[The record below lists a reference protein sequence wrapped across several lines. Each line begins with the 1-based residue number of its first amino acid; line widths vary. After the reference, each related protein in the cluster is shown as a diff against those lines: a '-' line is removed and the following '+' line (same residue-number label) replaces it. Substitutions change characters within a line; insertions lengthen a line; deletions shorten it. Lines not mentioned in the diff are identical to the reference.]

1 MLSIIQI
8 PQESSLA
15 AVTDDHALSPISEI
29 ELAFRPKNWLALL
42 LGGLIGSFIPIASW
56 TIIGE
61 ITRGGDWRLWLLAGG
76 GMMFS
81 VLSVAKWAN
90 TAFGGGAGTTLASA
104 MKAAGFCALL
114 DGSMAFSHVHE
125 LSLAALALLVI
136 INTVSCTTSLQ
147 SSRTP
152 EVDTLAPV
160 SRAVTPSVGL
170 ATGLYLRTSGSRIRT
185 FGVVDMVV
193 APWAGDTDHQLC
205 ECWLA
210 SPLREGH
217 IQIALVISWPA
228 A

>member
-42 LGGLIGSFIPIASW
+42 LGGLIGSFIPVASW

-61 ITRGGDWRLWLLAGG
+61 TARGGDWRLWLLAGG

-160 SRAVTPSVGL
+160 SSAVTPSVTVNVQAL
-170 ATGLYLRTSGSRIRT
+170 QQNATSPERPSSRPKSRAASRSEAAERSRRYRERKKHSA
-185 FGVVDMVV
+185 V
-193 APWAGDTDHQLC
+193 ASQP
-205 ECWLA
+205 
-210 SPLREGH
+210 
-217 IQIALVISWPA
+217 V
-228 A
+228 